1 MEICSD
7 IELKKNKNISK
18 IVLEENENRG
28 KTGGKPCAK
37 GNLRKIKAKENK
49 TTQKRAENEK

>member
-7 IELKKNKNISK
+7 KANSHELKKINKNRLK

-28 KTGGKPCAK
+28 KTGGKS
-37 GNLRKIKAKENK
+37 
-49 TTQKRAENEK
+49 